1 MGGPLRNISLEGR
14 RETAEVEAEPE
25 KAPVLA

>member
-1 MGGPLRNISLEGR
+1 MLPNISLEGR

-25 KAPVLA
+25 KVPVLA

>member
-1 MGGPLRNISLEGR
+1 MLRNISLEGR

-25 KAPVLA
+25 KVPVLA